1 MALHVIHGGDLSYDW
16 VPIEEISDWVPKAM
30 VASEDQLFWEHDGFD
45 VAAIKKALDD
55 RERGRRVRGASTI
68 SQQLVKN
75 LFLWPGQNWF
85 RKGLEVV
92 YTLWLELVLPKQ
104 RIIELYVN
112 IAEFGEGIY
121 GAEAASQHFFKKP
134 AKRITASQAA
144 LMAVVLPNPKR
155 MKIDR
160 PGPYMRGR
168 QQWVLRQML

>member
-1 MALHVIHGGDLSYDW
+1 MVLHVMDGGELNYDW
-16 VPIEEISDWVPKAM
+16 VPMEEISSWVPKAM

-45 VAAIKKALDD
+45 VKAIKKALDD

-68 SQQLVKN
+68 SQQVVKN
-75 LFLWPGQNWF
+75 LFLWPGQSWF
-85 RKGLEVV
+85 RKGLEAG
-92 YTLWLELVLPKQ
+92 YTVWLELVIPKD

-112 IAEFGEGIY
+112 IAEFGEDVY
-121 GAEAASQHFFKKP
+121 GAEAASQRYFKKP

-155 MKIDR
+155 MKISS
-160 PGPYMRGR
+160 PGPYVRGR